1 MSEPQKPQSGDVPKP
16 VIGRKL
22 ESLMGKPPS
31 SESLNPPLPG
41 SEGKA
46 SEPGMRSLFRG
57 HPTTS
62 PPKRRSYVPKWYLF
76 GADLLL
82 VAAALIVMYK
92 GPAPLTGNE
101 KLFGVAAVAIGAI
114 LALIAICMKDNKEP

>member
-1 MSEPQKPQSGDVPKP
+1 MSEPQKPQSEAVPKP

-31 SESLNPPLPG
+31 SEKLNPPLPSG
-41 SEGKA
+41 EGKT

-57 HPTTS
+57 HPTT
-62 PPKRRSYVPKWYLF
+62 PKRRAFIPKWYLF

-82 VAAALIVMYK
+82 VAAALVVMYK

-101 KLFGVAAVAIGAI
+101 KLFGVAAVAIGAV
-114 LALIAICMKDNKEP
+114 LALIAICMKDGKDP